1 MSRVAFFNA
10 LGGIMWVTEDKVE
23 EYKALGYTLVPTK
36 PTEEP
41 AEAEKPKEQPKVEK
55 PKAKA
60 TTTPKSVSK
69 SKK

>member
-60 TTTPKSVSK
+60 TTIKKSVSK

>member
-36 PTEEP
+36 PAEEP

-60 TTTPKSVSK
+60 TTTKKSVSK

>member
-36 PTEEP
+36 PPEEP

-60 TTTPKSVSK
+60 TTTKKSVSK

>member
-1 MSRVAFFNA
+1 MTRVAFFNA

-23 EYKALGYTLVPTK
+23 EYKALGYTLVPTE

-41 AEAEKPKEQPKVEK
+41 KKEQAKVEK
-55 PKAKA
+55 PKPKA
-60 TTTPKSVSK
+60 TTTKKSVSK

>member
-10 LGGIMWVTEDKVE
+10 LGGIMWVTEDRVQ
-23 EYKALGYTLVPTK
+23 EYEALGYRPVPTK

-60 TTTPKSVSK
+60 TTTKKSVSK

>member
-23 EYKALGYTLVPTK
+23 EYKALGYTLVPTQ

-60 TTTPKSVSK
+60 TTTKKTVSK

>member
-23 EYKALGYTLVPTK
+23 EDKALGYTLVPTK

-60 TTTPKSVSK
+60 TTTKKSVSK

>member
-1 MSRVAFFNA
+1 
-10 LGGIMWVTEDKVE
+10 MWVTEDKVE

-60 TTTPKSVSK
+60 TTTKKSVSK

>member
-23 EYKALGYTLVPTK
+23 EYKALGYTLVPTT

-41 AEAEKPKEQPKVEK
+41 KQAEKPKEQAKAEK
-55 PKAKA
+55 PKPKA
-60 TTTPKSVSK
+60 TTTKKSVSK